1 MECESKICTLWSPKS
16 NRKSARFCVTVLS
29 NNSPS
34 VSAVS
39 KIWENNA
46 QILYKA
52 HFWCRRL
59 DIKHPTKNLMYH
71 SFLLKK
77 KGKLHHL
84 SVSFQA
90 NFELFLKGF
99 GATNWFKYMQR
110 ELRRSYDRMEVLW
123 CAVSG
128 HKQNPFDASVWFSL

>member
-1 MECESKICTLWSPKS
+1 MWNMRARLAFFDLLRVIERVHVFVLQFYPIILRRCPQYLRYGKI
-16 NRKSARFCVTVLS
+16 
-29 NNSPS
+29 
-34 VSAVS
+34 
-39 KIWENNA
+39 NA

-99 GATNWFKYMQR
+99 GATNWFKSMQR
-110 ELRRSYDRMEVLW
+110 ELRRSYDR
-123 CAVSG
+123 
-128 HKQNPFDASVWFSL
+128 N

>member
-1 MECESKICTLWSPKS
+1 MECESKICTLWSPKGS
-16 NRKSARFCVTVLS
+16 RKSARFCVTVLS

-39 KIWENNA
+39 KIWKNNA

-77 KGKLHHL
+77 EESYIICQFHSKEILNFSSKDLALQTGLNVCKESSGG
-84 SVSFQA
+84 SVF
-90 NFELFLKGF
+90 
-99 GATNWFKYMQR
+99 ATNSFLVCCKW
-110 ELRRSYDRMEVLW
+110 S
-123 CAVSG
+123 
-128 HKQNPFDASVWFSL
+128 